1 MDMRNLKDQAL
12 LDELQAAQHD
22 VTTYASRSH
31 TFYEAAWQR
40 VIEGIKEL
48 QRRFPPEAGS
58 QL

>member
-22 VTTYASRSH
+22 VTTYASRSQ
-31 TFYEAAWQR
+31 YEAAWQR
-40 VIEGIKEL
+40 VIEGMKEL